1 MNNNKYEPEPTP
13 NDSKPIWE
21 LVIEDMQERN
31 RIGIEEY
38 GTPLQANNG
47 RNALVDVYQE
57 LLDAAVYIKQ
67 KIIEE
72 ERLKKTEW

>member
-1 MNNNKYEPEPTP
+1 MNSNKYEPKPTP
-13 NDSKPIWE
+13 NNSKPIWE
-21 LVIEDMQERN
+21 LVIEDMKERN
-31 RIGIEEY
+31 KIGIEKY

-67 KIIEE
+67 RIIEE
-72 ERLKKTEW
+72 NLNK